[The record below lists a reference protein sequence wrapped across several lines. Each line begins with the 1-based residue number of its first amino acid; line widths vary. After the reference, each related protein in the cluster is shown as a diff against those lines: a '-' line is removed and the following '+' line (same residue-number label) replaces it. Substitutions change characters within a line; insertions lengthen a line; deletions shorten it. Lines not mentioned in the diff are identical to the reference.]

1 MSKQTYASRG
11 PAKYVVEVK
20 AGFSKQHGITEGM
33 RIQWKVRPKPQ
44 K

>member
-20 AGFSKQHGITEGM
+20 AGFAKRHGIAEGM
-33 RIQWKVRPKPQ
+33 TIQWTVRSK